1 MTVKIRFNILNE
13 YNGMIHKL
21 ISSSIKKQ
29 VWFFALLNSVIL
41 FFIYGCFY
49 LNFSS
54 QDKEEKKNIRKQQ
67 TYFLNKMKSEIK
79 DRLVFFEK
87 IIPISNEKGICGI
100 IKHIKPLSSEL
111 GFDVFILK
119 NGRKHSCL
127 GQVPQSKLYD
137 QYEREGGFQDS
148 FGNLCFAVKRNKEF
162 YVIRISLASLVNV
175 LGLKDYSDISVEK
188 KKNGSNSFQISNE
201 SWLVLK
207 ESEESFYKKFIEIYW
222 NRIILTEAI
231 IAILIMAYYLLYF
244 KILVVVRKEN
254 KKSFEKIESDIK
266 KLEEENKKLSCS
278 KKRIEK
284 ISNAYQN
291 RQDAQEDIVQKLR
304 ERRTETY
311 AAIYELVSRLS
322 ANKISFYEKEELSK
336 LQRNLLKKIKV
347 TAHGLFLP
355 SSEEMSLTKIIE
367 DVEKYVN
374 WNLLKSDVS
383 FSHNLKS
390 EIIIQ
395 NDELGLK
402 LLFIN
407 ILVWLIGYT
416 YKGQKITFNLYHD
429 DQRTDIFILS
439 SGNPISKKSKLNRE
453 DVSSP
458 LIFAE
463 EELTFFSK
471 VFGFSLKKIN
481 IDGFGYELNV
491 INKENKLSNV
501 VPIFR

>member
-1 MTVKIRFNILNE
+1 MTVKTKFNILNE
-13 YNGMIHKL
+13 YSGMIYRL

-29 VWFFALLNSVIL
+29 VWYFALLNSVIL
-41 FFIYGCFY
+41 FFICVCFY
-49 LNFSS
+49 LNFSF
-54 QDKEEKKNIRKQQ
+54 QAKKEKKIVQ
-67 TYFLNKMKSEIK
+67 TQKIYFLNKMTSEVK
-79 DRLVFFEK
+79 DRLSFLEK
-87 IIPISNEKGICGI
+87 TIPISNEKDICGI
-100 IKHIKPLSSEL
+100 IKNIKSSL
-111 GFDVFILK
+111 GVTSDVLILK
-119 NGRKHSCL
+119 NNKKHSCL
-127 GQVPQSKLYD
+127 GQVAQNKLYD
-137 QYEREGGFQDS
+137 QYEKEGVFRDS
-148 FGNLCFAVKRNKEF
+148 FENLCFAVKRNKEF
-162 YVIRISLASLVNV
+162 YVIRISLSSLANA

-188 KKNGSNSFQISNE
+188 KKRGSNSFQIAKE

-207 ESEESFYKKFIEIYW
+207 ENKESFYKKFIETYRY
-222 NRIILTEAI
+222 RIILTEI
-231 IAILIMAYYLLYF
+231 TIFILLMLYFVLYFRILI
-244 KILVVVRKEN
+244 VVRKEN
-254 KKSFEKIESDIK
+254 KKSFEKIKSDLK
-266 KLEEENKKLSCS
+266 KLEEENKKLRCN
-278 KKRIEK
+278 KRRNEE
-284 ISNAYQN
+284 ISDAYQN

-304 ERRTETY
+304 EHRTETY

-336 LQRNLLKKIKV
+336 LQRNLLKKIKL

-355 SSEEMSLTKIIE
+355 SFEEISLTKIIA
-367 DVEKYVN
+367 DVEKYIN

-429 DQRTDIFILS
+429 DQRTDIFIIS

-453 DVSSP
+453 DASSP